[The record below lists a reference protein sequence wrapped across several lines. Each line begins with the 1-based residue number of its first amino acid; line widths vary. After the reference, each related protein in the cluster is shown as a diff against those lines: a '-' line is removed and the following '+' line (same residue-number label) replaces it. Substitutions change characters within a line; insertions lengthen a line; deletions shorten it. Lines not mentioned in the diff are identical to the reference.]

1 MLEAD
6 KVNIAVLIPTKQG
19 IKLAEEVLN
28 ILSDID
34 ARVVQS
40 LTPVEFTFIEV
51 GIKVVGVD
59 NNSGEE
65 VEGEPEE
72 EEGD

>member
-6 KVNIAVLIPTKQG
+6 TVNIAVLIPTKQG
-19 IKLAEEVLN
+19 VKLAKEVLN
-28 ILSDID
+28 ILDHID
-34 ARVVQS
+34 ARVVQNI
-40 LTPVEFTFIEV
+40 TPVEFTFIEV

-59 NNSGEE
+59 NNGGEE
-65 VEGEPEE
+65 VEGDPEE

>member
-6 KVNIAVLIPTKQG
+6 TVNIAVLIPTKQG
-19 IKLAEEVLN
+19 IKLAKKVLN
-28 ILSDID
+28 ILDHID
-34 ARVVQS
+34 ARVVQNI
-40 LTPVEFTFIEV
+40 TPVEFTFIEV

-59 NNSGEE
+59 NNGGEE

>member
-6 KVNIAVLIPTKQG
+6 TVNIAARIPAEQG
-19 IKLAEEVLN
+19 IKRAEEVLN
-28 ILSDID
+28 TLGDID

-51 GIKVVGVD
+51 GIKVGGVD
-59 NNSGEE
+59 HNGGEAA
-65 VEGEPEE
+65 EGEPEE

>member
-1 MLEAD
+1 VLEAD